1 VVVVVH
7 QNALEEVN
15 KNNIKKNNMKKVTL
29 VFCIVSSIVG
39 CTSSVSSEKEVV
51 SDSAS
56 VVDSVKV
63 DTSEVK

>member
-63 DTSEVK
+63 DTSKVK